1 SLLVEA
7 EREAEVDQLA
17 ECARPLGQ
25 RARLLLNPGS
35 RRLDEDACRRAASHA
50 SELETRGPVAAEGV
64 EVHDRGDARSVEGAR
79 REPLGAERPEDASVR
94 GEEHDRVPRRHRAAW
109 GPDRPAVGARE
120 LEQRSRPG
128 RVVVRALARAG
139 VVAMGHDDDRIGA
152 RGPDGDGGHVRQLGP
167 ATAGN
172 RAPEPVRVRL
182 EAERAQLVCD
192 PAGGALVARRT
203 RRAVRLDRDLIDQL
217 PCVDALE
224 GRRQPRP
231 VERLRASDGERGDQE
246 RNGDD
251 QPGPAIEPPV
261 DRPLERAPARSAP
274 GGWESRWRDTRAIV
288 GRAEVDARRHA
299 ELRDDPARRR
309 RGVSSEAADLSPR
322 TGRLQRGA
330 GARRRGGARPVHESA
345 GRPRRPRPDAA
356 EAGRARGLQ
365 APARHELR
373 PDHHADGPRRRA
385 RQGARARARRRR
397 LHHQAVLD
405 PGVPQPRESLAPP
418 GGRSE
423 AGDPRTGHD
432 RGRRSADRLF
442 APDGRASRR
451 TRPADLRR
459 VRAAPDARGEPRP
472 RLHAPE
478 AARIAV
484 GRLGLPRAAHD
495 RRAHPPSPR
504 EARGRPA
511 RAAVHLHRA
520 RRRLPLPRH
529 VNPLRS
535 VGARLSLALL
545 LVVAGALGFV
555 YLFVVPSLQSRLI
568 SSRLHQLDSAAK
580 TLAHQYRIETPVPDV
595 SDAAG
600 TINARVVLFAV
611 LSDGPPAELDVR
623 DDSRSSGHSLD
634 VVDDPIAVKAATTH
648 RRARGTVERKDQRFA
663 EVALPAGSGTVLLLS
678 AALHDSLSDV
688 HLVQRRVL
696 LAGGFALLMVLIVG
710 YGGAWFFAR
719 RLRRLEQAAE
729 RIARGQFDQPVVDRG
744 RDEVGELART
754 FETMRRRLAQLD
766 HARREFIA
774 NASHEL
780 RTPLFALGGFVELL
794 TDEEMDEETRLEFLS
809 SMRDQVARLAKLATE
824 LLDLSRLDAGQLS
837 VEREPLSIGEVARVV
852 AGDFAAVART
862 ADHPLEVLDGDVLAV
877 ADEQRVMQI
886 GRILVENAI
895 LHT

>member
-1 SLLVEA
+1 
-7 EREAEVDQLA
+7 
-17 ECARPLGQ
+17 
-25 RARLLLNPGS
+25 
-35 RRLDEDACRRAASHA
+35 
-50 SELETRGPVAAEGV
+50 
-64 EVHDRGDARSVEGAR
+64 
-79 REPLGAERPEDASVR
+79 
-94 GEEHDRVPRRHRAAW
+94 
-109 GPDRPAVGARE
+109 
-120 LEQRSRPG
+120 
-128 RVVVRALARAG
+128 
-139 VVAMGHDDDRIGA
+139 M
-152 RGPDGDGGHVRQLGP
+152 
-167 ATAGN
+167 
-172 RAPEPVRVRL
+172 
-182 EAERAQLVCD
+182 
-192 PAGGALVARRT
+192 
-203 RRAVRLDRDLIDQL
+203 
-217 PCVDALE
+217 
-224 GRRQPRP
+224 
-231 VERLRASDGERGDQE
+231 
-246 RNGDD
+246 
-251 QPGPAIEPPV
+251 
-261 DRPLERAPARSAP
+261 
-274 GGWESRWRDTRAIV
+274 
-288 GRAEVDARRHA
+288 
-299 ELRDDPARRR
+299 
-309 RGVSSEAADLSPR
+309 
-322 TGRLQRGA
+322 
-330 GARRRGGARPVHESA
+330 
-345 GRPRRPRPDAA
+345 
-356 EAGRARGLQ
+356 
-365 APARHELR
+365 
-373 PDHHADGPRRRA
+373 
-385 RQGARARARRRR
+385 
-397 LHHQAVLD
+397 
-405 PGVPQPRESLAPP
+405 
-418 GGRSE
+418 
-423 AGDPRTGHD
+423 
-432 RGRRSADRLF
+432 
-442 APDGRASRR
+442 
-451 TRPADLRR
+451 
-459 VRAAPDARGEPRP
+459 
-472 RLHAPE
+472 
-478 AARIAV
+478 
-484 GRLGLPRAAHD
+484 
-495 RRAHPPSPR
+495 
-504 EARGRPA
+504 
-511 RAAVHLHRA
+511 
-520 RRRLPLPRH
+520 
-529 VNPLRS
+529 NPLRS

-895 LHT
+895 LHTPPGTAIRIRTESQNGVARLVVEDEGPGITPEHAQHVFDRFYRADDGHQASGSGLGLAIARELSELMGGKLELDSGPGRTVFALSLPAEQAQTTPTRAHAFAG